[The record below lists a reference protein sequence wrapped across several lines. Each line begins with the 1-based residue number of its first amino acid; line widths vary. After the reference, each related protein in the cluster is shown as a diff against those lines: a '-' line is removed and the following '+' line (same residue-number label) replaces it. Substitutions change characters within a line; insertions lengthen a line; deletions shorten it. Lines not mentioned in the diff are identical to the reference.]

1 MTHTASSYVG
11 RVGALAFALG
21 AGVVIAGGVAAA
33 SADTGTDRSSAS
45 VASPGPRVST
55 ATQPSRTR
63 AVAPAKTTKT
73 TKTTKT
79 AEQAAAPSAG
89 AQSVGSTIF
98 ARRPTLA
105 YNAAQNV
112 QDVDGSISGTLN
124 PNQANGYSLTYSVTG
139 APAKGSVD
147 IAANGTFI
155 YTPDSDFAA
164 LGGTDT
170 FTVLADDRPGN
181 VEHWHGLS
189 TFFAPNGGHTATTA
203 VTVLQNPTDTPI
215 PISVL
220 GNSDQLRAE
229 SLATSLQ
236 ESPLNRVAAEILKAG
251 WLLAASRNYELIG
264 GPDAEN
270 LARLDQAVIE
280 YATQAALAVQL
291 LDSMN
296 PTVIQQVAPPHD
308 WYLQDFAGS
317 RIWYDNP
324 DTIYRFIGV
333 NSASS
338 YVISGRFDLSAGKE
352 LPADTN
358 FSVLTGLS
366 GITADNLNGRDMVI
380 NPDGSFSITAS
391 SAPAAPGQANHLQLV
406 PGTTLI
412 TTRNTLTDWNTQPP
426 MTLSVLRVSGPPP
439 SLFAQIGGFAIPGLG
454 PLIAGDPLLTAL
466 VSLIPPLPTAR
477 PVQAIETA
485 IIMLLLGISGENRY
499 MGVAT
504 TDPSTGQL
512 RQPNTMSQPD
522 RNAEFLSS
530 QLQSAGYF
538 SLTDDQALVVT
549 VDPGNARYFNLPV
562 TDLWTISSNYW
573 DTPASLNNGQAVANP
588 DGTYT
593 FVISTTDPG
602 VANWV
607 STDGLNQGTISMRFQ
622 DFDQSSEA
630 VPTVSTEV
638 VALTDLG
645 SVLPDTTVYLTPGE
659 RAAQIAQRQLGYNLR
674 WAPYPQA

>member
-1 MTHTASSYVG
+1 M
-11 RVGALAFALG
+11 AFALG
-21 AGVVIAGGVAAA
+21 VGAVIAAGVA
-33 SADTGTDRSSAS
+33 SADTDARADARTDTRSERSA
-45 VASPGPRVST
+45 AAHPGPRAAPT
-55 ATQPSRTR
+55 SRKTTHD
-63 AVAPAKTTKT
+63 KTTKDKAT
-73 TKTTKT
+73 
-79 AEQAAAPSAG
+79 QAVARSQ
-89 AQSVGSTIF
+89 AQSIGSTLF
-98 ARRPTLA
+98 ARTPTLA

-112 QDVDGSISGTLN
+112 QGPDGVINGNLN
-124 PNQANGYSLTYSVTG
+124 PYQANGFPLTYTVSG
-139 APAKGSVD
+139 PPKQGSVE
-147 IAANGTFI
+147 IAADGTFT
-155 YTPDSDFAA
+155 YVPNPGFAT

-170 FTVLADDRPGN
+170 FTILADDRPGN
-181 VEHWHGLS
+181 AEHWHGLS
-189 TFFAPNGGHTATTA
+189 TLFAPNGGHTATA
-203 VTVLQNPTDTPI
+203 GVTVLQNPTDTPI
-215 PISVL
+215 PDSVL

-229 SLATSLQ
+229 SLATSVRQ
-236 ESPLNRVAAEILKAG
+236 APLNRVAAEILKAG
-251 WLLAASRNYELIG
+251 WLLAAYRNYSMIG

-270 LARLDQAVIE
+270 LARLDQAVTE
-280 YATQAALAVQL
+280 YATQAVLAVQL
-291 LDSMN
+291 LDSLN

-308 WYLQDFAGS
+308 WYLQEFAGS

-366 GITADNLNGRDMVI
+366 GITADNLNGRDMLI

-391 SAPAAPGQANHLQLV
+391 SAPAAPGQRNHLQLV

-426 MTLSVLRVSGPPP
+426 MTLSVLRVGGPPP

-454 PLIAGDPLLTAL
+454 PLIAGNPLLTSL

-477 PVQAIETA
+477 PVQTIETA

-499 MGVAT
+499 MSVAT
-504 TDPSTGQL
+504 TDSATGQL
-512 RQPNTMSQPD
+512 RQPNTMSDPA
-522 RNAEFLSS
+522 RNAEFLST
-530 QLQSAGYF
+530 QVQSAGYF

-549 VDPGNARYFNLPV
+549 VDPGKARYFNLPV
-562 TDLWTISSNYW
+562 TDLWTITGNYW
-573 DTPASLNNGQAVANP
+573 DTPSSLNTDQAIANP

-593 FVISTTDPG
+593 FVVSPTDPG

-622 DFDQSSEA
+622 DFDPASDKA
-630 VPTVSTEV
+630 PTVETAV
-638 VALTDLG
+638 VPLAQLS
-645 SVLPDTTVYLTPGE
+645 SVLPPTTVYVSAEE
-659 RAAQIAQRQLGYNLR
+659 RAAQIAQRQLGYNRR
-674 WAPYPQA
+674 WAPYPQS